1 MKHTLLRILIC
12 FSVVLFLGGC
22 AKTPEVIALASP
34 SVTEE
39 VPPTDTLAPTTPPA
53 PTAIPVPTATPMPE
67 LPAEGGGIFLYGEWH
82 SDAACIARELELW
95 DYFYAQGMRH
105 LFIEIAYY
113 RAEFLNL
120 WMAAD
125 NDEILDQIYEDSD
138 GTQEHPDVT
147 LLFYHSIKEKNP
159 ETIFHGI
166 DIGFLNET
174 TGKRYLEYLESIGQ
188 KDSEV
193 YAIAEE
199 NINQGKEFYR
209 LDTRSQ
215 WQSHEYREQR
225 MAENFRREYDKLG
238 NENIMGIFGTQHVVT
253 SAQADSFFSSGK
265 ITMAMML
272 EESYGSRIRSTML
285 PNAVYHDYAL
295 ETMTVNGKEYVAERC
310 ATMDNQSGNMVEGN
324 QSQVFW
330 KLLDAYEDLKDCPLN
345 EEKADCFFFPMLI
358 EPNQVYVVDFIKLN
372 GEMER
377 HFYRTDEAILSFRK
391 YFPSGV
397 NEYYANDLI
406 IPGMKAESPG
416 V

>member
-39 VPPTDTLAPTTPPA
+39 VPPTDIPA
-53 PTAIPVPTATPMPE
+53 PTADPMPE

-82 SDAACIARELELW
+82 SDAACIERELELW
-95 DYFYAQGMRH
+95 DHFYARGMRH
-105 LFIEIAYY
+105 LFTEGSYY
-113 RAEFLNL
+113 GAEFLNL

-125 NDEILDQIYEDSD
+125 NDEILDQLYEDSD
-138 GTQEHPDVT
+138 GTPGHSETT
-147 LLFYHSIKEKNP
+147 LLFYRTIKENNP
-159 ETIFHGI
+159 ETVFHGI
-166 DIGFLNET
+166 DVGHQYDT

-188 KDSEV
+188 KDSEA
-193 YAIAEE
+193 YTLAEE

-209 LDTRSQ
+209 LYTRSQ
-215 WQSHEYREQR
+215 WQAGEYRDQC

-238 NENIMGIFGTQHVVT
+238 NENIMGIFGYAHVVT
-253 SAQADSFFSSGK
+253 SAQASSYFSPETV
-265 ITMAMML
+265 TMAMML
-272 EESYGSRIRSTML
+272 EESYGSRIRSTLL
-285 PNAVYHDYAL
+285 PDEVYRDSGS

-310 ATMDNQSGNMVEGN
+310 ATMDNQSKGMVEGN

-345 EEKADCFFFPMLI
+345 EEKANCFFFPMLI

-377 HFYRTDEAILSFRK
+377 HFYRTDEAILSFHE